1 MSIDTGPGP
10 RLYDLLPALYRRR
23 DADQGLQLEALLA
36 VVEEQRAIVRDAIEQ
51 QYDDWFVETCQ
62 EWLLPYLGAL
72 VGYDLLPGQDEALA
86 RQDQASA
93 RLIAAVAPR
102 RDVARTIANRRRKGT
117 LAVLEDLARDVASWP
132 ARAVEFRR
140 ILGFDQPVRRYAD
153 YPADVRARLR
163 RGRLADLRD
172 GEALDLL
179 DGPFDCTAHL
189 VDVRRI
195 DSRHA
200 PGGRYGLPSVGLFV
214 WRLAAYSLTRAPA
227 FCQDRD
233 RGHYTFSILGNDT
246 PLVTLPVREPAP
258 THVADETNVPAF
270 IRRRAFEE
278 RMAQYYGPGKSLCI
292 WIGDGGPVPLASI
305 VAADLSDWRYT
316 PARGQVAVDPVLGR
330 IAFAHRSAPDTGVW
344 VSYYHAFSADL
355 GGGEYPIPATPAEHV
370 YRVGEGEQFDR
381 LMAAVDRWRTDKAA
395 DPKRREAVIEL
406 VGSVAFQEQI
416 EIRLD
421 RGDRLTVRAAPHSR
435 PVLRL
440 LDWYGNRPDALR
452 IVGTGQGDSGDCLPA
467 VELVGLLVTGRSVR
481 VQGEVGRVVLRHC
494 TLVPGWALDEDCTC
508 QHPQE
513 PSLELSNTPACLE
526 VEHSI
531 LGTIVVDEAEVGRDP
546 NQVFLSDSVLDA
558 TSSDLLAF
566 CAPGD
571 TCAFAVLSARRCTVW
586 GSVLTHAVGL
596 VENSILDGL
605 VEVVNRHDGCVRF
618 CYLRPGAQVPPPFHC
633 EPAHSGDPVRVVP
646 RFTSTLYGTPGYAQL
661 TLSCAS
667 EIRRGADDGSELG
680 VFHDLFQ
687 PQREDGLRRRL
698 VEFTPADASSAVLFV
713 T

>member
-1 MSIDTGPGP
+1 MSTDTGPGP
-10 RLYDLLPALYRRR
+10 RLYDLLPVLYRRR

-86 RQDQASA
+86 RQDQESA

-140 ILGFDQPVRRYAD
+140 SLGFDQPVRRYAD
-153 YPADVRARLR
+153 YPADASARLR

-179 DGPFDCTAHL
+179 DGPFDRIAHL

-292 WIGDGGPVPLASI
+292 WLGDGGPVPLSSI
-305 VAADLSDWRYT
+305 VAADLSGWRYT

-344 VSYYHAFSADL
+344 VSYHHAFSADI

-381 LMAAVDRWRTDKAA
+381 LMDAVDRWRTDKAA

-440 LDWYGNRPDALR
+440 LDWYSNRPDALR
-452 IVGTGQGDSGDCLPA
+452 IVGTGEGESGDRLPT

-481 VQGEVGRVVLRHC
+481 VQGAGRPGGAAALHAGPWLGAGRGLHLPAPAGAEPGALEHPCLPGGRAQHPRHDRGRGGRGGPRPEPGVPVRLGARRDIERPAGVLRARRHLRVRGVFC
-494 TLVPGWALDEDCTC
+494 AALHGVGGGAHARGRAGGE
-508 QHPQE
+508 QHPGRAGRGHQ
-513 PSLELSNTPACLE
+513 PARRL
-526 VEHSI
+526 
-531 LGTIVVDEAEVGRDP
+531 RP
-546 NQVFLSDSVLDA
+546 VL
-558 TSSDLLAF
+558 LP
-566 CAPGD
+566 APGRAG
-571 TCAFAVLSARRCTVW
+571 TAA
-586 GSVLTHAVGL
+586 
-596 VENSILDGL
+596 IP
-605 VEVVNRHDGCVRF
+605 
-618 CYLRPGAQVPPPFHC
+618 LRACP
-633 EPAHSGDPVRVVP
+633 
-646 RFTSTLYGTPGYAQL
+646 
-661 TLSCAS
+661 
-667 EIRRGADDGSELG
+667 
-680 VFHDLFQ
+680 
-687 PQREDGLRRRL
+687 LR
-698 VEFTPADASSAVLFV
+698 
-713 T
+713 